1 MLNLKT
7 ILIIITA
14 SLTFSGCEW
23 LKPATE
29 GEEVARVG
37 DSYLYNEELEGVVPP
52 SATTKDSAEAVDNY
66 IKNWIKQQ
74 VVLQKA
80 EANLPE
86 YQLDVEKKLEDYR
99 RTLIVYRYQTELIRQ
114 KLDTNVSDEEIRNY
128 YEEHKEE
135 FKLRD
140 NIVKVQ
146 YVKVREDAPN
156 QRQLKSFMR
165 SDDPGDR
172 QKLQEFC
179 DRYAVNYFLDDN
191 SWLFFKDLLKEIPIT
206 TYNQEN
212 YLKNNRYVVEEDSL
226 FRYYINIKGFRIKES
241 HSPLAFE
248 RARIRDMIINKRKMD
263 LISLMEKAVL
273 NEAHKKGNIEIFSQK
288 GS

>member
-1 MLNLKT
+1 MNLKT
-7 ILIIITA
+7 ILIIFTA
-14 SLTFSGCEW
+14 SLVFSGCHW
-23 LKPATE
+23 LNPASE
-29 GEEVARVG
+29 GKEVARVG
-37 DSYLYNEELEGVVPP
+37 DTYLYKDELKGVVPASG
-52 SATTKDSAEAVDNY
+52 SAKDSAEAVQNY

-86 YQLDVEKKLEDYR
+86 YQLDVEQKLEDYR

-114 KLDTNVSDEEIRNY
+114 KLDTNVSNKEIRNY

-146 YVKVREDAPN
+146 YVKVRKDAPN

-172 QKLQEFC
+172 QKLREFC
-179 DRYAVNYFLDDN
+179 DRYAVTYFLDDN
-191 SWLFFKDLLKEIPIT
+191 SWLYFNDLLKEIPIE

-241 HSPLAFE
+241 LSPLAFE
-248 RARIRDMIINKRKMD
+248 KGRIRDMIINKRKME
-263 LISLMEKAVL
+263 LISLMEDAVL
-273 NEAHKKGNIEIFSQK
+273 NEAHNKGNIEIFSQN